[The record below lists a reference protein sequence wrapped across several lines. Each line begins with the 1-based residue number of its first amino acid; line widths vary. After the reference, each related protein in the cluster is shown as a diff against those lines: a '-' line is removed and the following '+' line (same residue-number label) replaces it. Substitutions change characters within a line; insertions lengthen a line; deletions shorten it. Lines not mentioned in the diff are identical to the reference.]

1 MNKVI
6 NDIIE
11 NMEELSH
18 NVDLSLHVPE
28 NGHMY
33 ENVIKDI
40 IKRNMTHLDRKW
52 LKVDDIIKNILN
64 LLGEDT
70 TLNQLY
76 YLISDYCAGK
86 ISYHP
91 DYNKLASRVCVERLH
106 KFTDDNYENV
116 LKKACANVDV
126 HGNNAPLISDEF
138 YQNAIK
144 NMSKIK
150 KALKY
155 DRDYNIDYFGMR
167 TLERSYLFKDQK
179 DGGKIIERPQHLF
192 MRTALFIHGND
203 LEKAFET
210 YDLISERYFT
220 HATPT
225 LFNAGS
231 NKPQGSSCFL
241 LTMKD
246 SLDGIF
252 ETISECA
259 KISQSAGGI
268 GIDISRIRANK
279 SYIRGNNG
287 LSNGIIPLCKVF
299 NAVANYV
306 NQGGKRMGSIA
317 IYIQPWHSDIYDFCE
332 LRRNNKNEDSKA
344 RDLFLALWV
353 PDIFMKRVEEDGK
366 WSLMCPDECPN
377 LTETYGDE
385 FEELYIKYEKQG
397 KYKKQVQARD
407 LWFHILESQIETGTP
422 YILFKDAINKKS
434 NQMNV
439 GIIRSSNLCV
449 HEDTMILTKKGYVPI
464 KSAVDTQVDVW
475 NGSEWSNVT
484 VKKTASN
491 VDLIRVTL
499 SNGSYLDCTPEHKF
513 YIQIN
518 RNGKQLM
525 IDACKLKKGDNLI
538 KFDLPPAHD
547 FEATEISDLTF
558 KYPYTHGMFCGDGTT
573 YDNYSQTMKY
583 PKLYLYGDKKNLLEY
598 VNYTHHSLNVAND
611 RYDLILPK
619 DIAPKFTVPLYY
631 TTDVKLRWFEGYC
644 DADGTIA
651 RNDTN
656 ESLQIASINHDFLVN
671 VKYMLQTI
679 GIDSKI
685 TLNSTARVTLLPDG
699 KGGKKEYNCK
709 EIWRLLINSYE
720 LYKLAELGFNPKRLK
735 FDTRKPQRNVAKF
748 VKVVNIEESY
758 KNVDTYCFTEP
769 KKHMG
774 VFNGILTGQCSEI
787 TEVTTDNEIA
797 VCNLASICLP
807 RFLETHI
814 EIINEVKKEKQVNPE
829 TNEETEVEIIVEI
842 KKEKKVFNFDKL
854 KKVAQVATYN
864 LNKLIDNNYYPV
876 GKAKT
881 SNLRHRPVGLGIQGL
896 ACLYNQMGYSF
907 GSEESNILNKKI
919 FETIYFGALTESNNI
934 AIMNGKPYETFEGS
948 PFSKGKLQY
957 HLWGKT
963 EDDLLMGYDW
973 KGLIESIK
981 THGTSNSLLTALMP
995 TASTSQIMGNSECF
1009 EPYLSNIF
1017 TRSTLAGEFVV
1028 VNQHLVNDLLKL
1040 GLWSNDMRNKIIV
1053 YNGSIQNIPEIPDN
1067 IKEIYKTAFEIKQK
1081 HIVQQAIDRGIFID
1095 QTQSMNLFVDKPDFK
1110 KITSCHFYS
1119 WKNGLK
1125 TGQYYLRSMPSVDA
1139 VKFGI
1144 DIDVINKIKGK
1155 TNDTPIVY
1163 RRNKKPKEDKD
1174 KKDDKKDDKKE
1185 VKKGRSYNE
1194 CEMCSA

>member
-1 MNKVI
+1 MEKDIYIHNNKEI
-6 NDIIE
+6 
-11 NMEELSH
+11 MELETITVQESK
-18 NVDLSLHVPE
+18 D
-28 NGHMY
+28 MY
-33 ENVIKDI
+33 ENVIRDI
-40 IKRNMTHLDRKW
+40 LKRNMTHLDRKW
-52 LKVDDIIKNILN
+52 LKIDDIVKNIIN
-64 LLGEDT
+64 LLGEDN
-70 TLNQLY
+70 TLNQIY
-76 YLISDYCAGK
+76 YLIADYCAGK

-91 DYNKLASRVCVERLH
+91 DYNKLASRICVERLH

-116 LKKACANVDV
+116 LKKLYNNVDI
-126 HGNNAPLISDEF
+126 HGNNSALISDEF
-138 YQNAIK
+138 YNNALK

-155 DRDYNIDYFGMR
+155 DRDYNIDYFGIR
-167 TLERSYLFKDQK
+167 TLERSYLLRDQR
-179 DGGKIIERPQHLF
+179 DNGKIVERPQHLF
-192 MRTALFIHGND
+192 MRTALFIHSTSTTID
-203 LEKAFET
+203 FEKAFET

-252 ETISECA
+252 ETITECA

-279 SYIRGNNG
+279 SYIRGTNG
-287 LSNGIIPLCKVF
+287 LSNGIIPLCKVL
-299 NAVANYV
+299 NSVANYV

-317 IYIQPWHSDIYDFCE
+317 IYVQPWHADIYDFCE

-366 WSLMCPDECPN
+366 WSLMCPDECPQ
-377 LTETYGDE
+377 LTETYGEE
-385 FEELYIKYEKQG
+385 FEELYNKYEKQG

-422 YILFKDAINKKS
+422 YILFKDSINKKS

-449 HEDTMILTKKGYVPI
+449 HEDTMILTKKGYFPI

-491 VDLIRVTL
+491 VDLIRITL

-513 YIQIN
+513 YLEDGSEINANKLQIDDKLIQFKSPTDVEISIIKHNKTIFQKQTRDIMIQEFLNLAIVENNVLYIYIN
-518 RNGKQLM
+518 DNYTQNLYLTLFRCYE
-525 IDACKLKKGDNLI
+525 IDINITPTYITIDSYNALKLI
-538 KFDLPPAHD
+538 KKNFNINKQIVDSH
-547 FEATEISDLTF
+547 T
-558 KYPYTHGMFCGDGTT
+558 KY
-573 YDNYSQTMKY
+573 Q
-583 PKLYLYGDKKNLLEY
+583 LY
-598 VNYTHHSLNVAND
+598 
-611 RYDLILPK
+611 
-619 DIAPKFTVPLYY
+619 
-631 TTDVKLRWFEGYC
+631 
-644 DADGTIA
+644 
-651 RNDTN
+651 
-656 ESLQIASINHDFLVN
+656 
-671 VKYMLQTI
+671 
-679 GIDSKI
+679 
-685 TLNSTARVTLLPDG
+685 
-699 KGGKKEYNCK
+699 
-709 EIWRLLINSYE
+709 
-720 LYKLAELGFNPKRLK
+720 
-735 FDTRKPQRNVAKF
+735 
-748 VKVVNIEESY
+748 VVNISESY

-787 TEVTTDNEIA
+787 TEVTTDDEIA

-807 RFLETHI
+807 RFLETHT
-814 EIINEVKKEKQVNPE
+814 ETIIEVKKEKQINLD
-829 TNEETEVEIIVEI
+829 TNEETENDVIVEI

-854 KKVAQVATYN
+854 KKVSQVATYN
-864 LNKLIDNNYYPV
+864 LNKLIDKNYYPV
-876 GKAKT
+876 GKAKK
-881 SNLRHRPVGLGIQGL
+881 SNMKMRPIGIGIQGISD
-896 ACLYNQMGYSF
+896 LYNQMGFSF

-919 FETIYFGALTESNNI
+919 FETIYFGALTESNEI
-934 AIMNGKPYETFEGS
+934 AKNDKPYDAFHGS
-948 PFSKGKLQY
+948 PFSKGLLQY

-973 KGLIESIK
+973 TSLIENIK
-981 THGTSNSLLTALMP
+981 QYGTANSLLTALMP

-1017 TRSTLAGEFVV
+1017 TRSTLAGEFII
-1028 VNQHLVNDLLKL
+1028 VNQNLVHDLLKL
-1040 GLWSNDMRNKIIV
+1040 NLWSVDMRNKIIV
-1053 YNGSIQNIPEIPDN
+1053 YNGSIQNISEIPDN

-1081 HIVQQAIDRGIFID
+1081 HIIQQAVDRGIFID
-1095 QTQSMNLFVDKPDFK
+1095 QTQSMNLFIDKPDFK

-1125 TGQYYLRSMPSVDA
+1125 TGIYYLRSSPSVDA
-1139 VKFGI
+1139 IKFGI

-1155 TNDTPIVY
+1155 TSDEPIIY
-1163 RRNKKPKEDKD
+1163 RKNKKPKEDKV
-1174 KKDDKKDDKKE
+1174 KE
-1185 VKKGRSYNE
+1185 VKKGRQYNE

>member
-6 NDIIE
+6 NNIIE
-11 NMEELSH
+11 DMEELTH
-18 NVDLSLHVPE
+18 NIDLSLHVPE

-33 ENVIKDI
+33 ENIIKDI

-64 LLGEDT
+64 MLGEDT

-126 HGNNAPLISDEF
+126 HGNHAPLISDEF

-231 NKPQGSSCFL
+231 TKPQGSSCFL

-279 SYIRGNNG
+279 SYIRGTNG
-287 LSNGIIPLCKVF
+287 LSNGIIPLCKVL

-317 IYIQPWHSDIYDFCE
+317 IYMQPFHPDIYDFCE

-377 LTETYGDE
+377 LTETYGNE
-385 FEELYIKYEKQG
+385 FEELYTKYEKQG

-422 YILFKDAINKKS
+422 YILFKDAINRKS

-449 HEDTMILTKKGYVPI
+449 HEDTMILTKKGNIPI
-464 KSAVDTQVDVW
+464 KNMVDSQVDVW
-475 NGSEWSNVT
+475 NGTEWSNVT
-484 VKKTASN
+484 IKQTASN

-513 YIQIN
+513 YIQ
-518 RNGKQLM
+518 NGI
-525 IDACKLKKGDNLI
+525 IDACKLKKGDILI
-538 KFDLPPAHD
+538 KWELPSAHD
-547 FEATEISDLTF
+547 IEATDLTF
-558 KYPYTHGMFCGDGTT
+558 KYPYTPYTHGLWCGDTNDTT
-573 YDNYSQTMKY
+573 FINNLDN
-583 PKLYLYGDKKNLLEY
+583 
-598 VNYTHHSLNVAND
+598 
-611 RYDLILPK
+611 
-619 DIAPKFTVPLYY
+619 VPLNC
-631 TTDVKLRWFEGYC
+631 TIDVKLRWFEGYC
-644 DADGTIA
+644 DAAATIVYDDSNKML
-651 RNDTN
+651 RVV
-656 ESLQIASINHDFLVN
+656 SINRDFMLN
-671 VKYMLQTI
+671 IKYMLQTL
-679 GIDSKI
+679 G
-685 TLNSTARVTLLPDG
+685 VDG
-699 KGGKKEYNCK
+699 KLTKKNGKTKHNYK
-709 EIWRLLINSYE
+709 EIWRLMLNSYE
-720 LYKLAELGFNPKRLK
+720 LYKLVELGFNPKHLK
-735 FDTRKPQRNVAKF
+735 FNVPNFDNVPKFDNVPNFDNVPKFDNVPNF
-748 VKVVNIEESY
+748 VKVVSIENSY
-758 KNVDTYCFTEP
+758 KNVNTYCFNEP

-774 VFNGILTGQCSEI
+774 IFNGILTGQCSEI

-807 RFLETHI
+807 RFLETHV
-814 EIINEVKKEKQVNPE
+814 EIINDVKTEKQIDPE
-829 TNEETEVEIIVEI
+829 TNEEIEVEIVVEI
-842 KKEKKVFNFDKL
+842 KKEKKIFNFDKL

-864 LNKLIDNNYYPV
+864 LNKLIDKNYYPV
-876 GKAKT
+876 DKAKN
-881 SNLRHRPVGLGIQGL
+881 SNLSHRPIGLGIQGL

-934 AIMNGKPYETFEGS
+934 AITNGKPYDTFKGS
-948 PFSKGKLQY
+948 PFSKGQLQY

-963 EDDLLMGYDW
+963 EDDMLMDYDW

-1053 YNGSIQNIPEIPDN
+1053 YNGSVQQIPEIPDN
-1067 IKEIYKTAFEIKQK
+1067 IKEVYKTAFEIKQK
-1081 HIVQQAIDRGIFID
+1081 HIIQQAIDRGIFID

-1155 TNDTPIVY
+1155 SNDLPIVY
-1163 RRNKKPKEDKD
+1163 RRNKKPKDDKD
-1174 KKDDKKDDKKE
+1174 KKDI
-1185 VKKGRSYNE
+1185 KKGRSYNE
-1194 CEMCSA
+1194 CEMCSS

>member
-6 NDIIE
+6 NNDIIE
-11 NMEELSH
+11 VMENLT
-18 NVDLSLHVPE
+18 VIPLPE

-116 LKKACANVDV
+116 LKKAYTNVDI
-126 HGNNAPLISDEF
+126 HGNNAPLISDEY
-138 YQNAIK
+138 YQNALK
-144 NMSKIK
+144 NLSKIK

-155 DRDYNIDYFGMR
+155 DRDYNIDYFGIR
-167 TLERSYLFKDQK
+167 TLERSYLFKDQR

-192 MRTALFIHGND
+192 MRTALFIHSND

-268 GIDISRIRANK
+268 GIDLSRIRANK
-279 SYIRGNNG
+279 SYIRGTNG

-299 NAVANYV
+299 NSVANYV
-306 NQGGKRMGSIA
+306 NQGGKRMGSIS
-317 IYIQPWHSDIYDFCE
+317 IYIQPWHADVYDFCE
-332 LRRNNKNEDSKA
+332 LRRNNKNEESKA

-366 WSLMCPDECPN
+366 WSLMCPDECPL

-397 KYKKQVQARD
+397 KYRKQILARD

-422 YILFKDAINKKS
+422 YILYKDAINKKS

-449 HEDTMILTKKGYVPI
+449 HEDTMILTKKGYVKI
-464 KSAVDTQVDVW
+464 KSVVDTYVDIW
-475 NGSEWSNVT
+475 NGDEWSTVT
-484 VKKTASN
+484 VRKTGTIKN
-491 VDLIRVTL
+491 LIRVTL
-499 SNGSYLDCTPEHKF
+499 SNGAYIDCTPEHQF
-513 YIQIN
+513 YLEDKTKVNANQLLIN
-518 RNGKQLM
+518 DK
-525 IDACKLKKGDNLI
+525 LI
-538 KFDLPPAHD
+538 KFKLPINND
-547 FEATEISDLTF
+547 ILSEEI
-558 KYPYTHGMFCGDGTT
+558 
-573 YDNYSQTMKY
+573 Q
-583 PKLYLYGDKKNLLEY
+583 LY
-598 VNYTHHSLNVAND
+598 VV
-611 RYDLILPK
+611 
-619 DIAPKFTVPLYY
+619 DI
-631 TTDVKLRWFEGYC
+631 
-644 DADGTIA
+644 
-651 RNDTN
+651 
-656 ESLQIASINHDFLVN
+656 S
-671 VKYMLQTI
+671 
-679 GIDSKI
+679 
-685 TLNSTARVTLLPDG
+685 
-699 KGGKKEYNCK
+699 
-709 EIWRLLINSYE
+709 
-720 LYKLAELGFNPKRLK
+720 
-735 FDTRKPQRNVAKF
+735 
-748 VKVVNIEESY
+748 ESY

-787 TEVTTDNEIA
+787 TEVTTDDEIA

-807 RFLETHI
+807 RFLETHH
-814 EIINEVKKEKQVNPE
+814 EIINEIKKEKQINPE
-829 TNEETEVEIIVEI
+829 TNEECEIDITVEI
-842 KKEKKVFNFDKL
+842 KKEKKIFNFDKL
-854 KKVAQVATYN
+854 KKVAQVAIFN
-864 LNKLIDNNYYPV
+864 LNKLIDKNYYPV
-876 GKAKT
+876 GKAKF
-881 SNLRHRPVGLGIQGL
+881 SNLRNRPIGLGIQGL
-896 ACLYNQMGYSF
+896 ADLYNQMGYAF

-919 FETIYFGALTESNNI
+919 FETIYFGALTESNQI
-934 AIMNGKPYETFEGS
+934 AITNNKPYDTFAGS
-948 PFSKGKLQY
+948 PFSKGQLQY
-957 HLWGKT
+957 HLWGKN

-1028 VNQHLVNDLLKL
+1028 VNQNLVNDLLKL
-1040 GLWSNDMRNKIIV
+1040 GLWSVDMRNKIIV
-1053 YNGSIQNIPEIPDN
+1053 YNGSVQNITEIPE
-1067 IKEIYKTAFEIKQK
+1067 EIREVYKTAFEIKQK
-1081 HIVQQAIDRGIFID
+1081 HIIQQSVDRGIFID

-1125 TGQYYLRSMPSVDA
+1125 TGQYYLRSLPSVDA
-1139 VKFGI
+1139 TKFGI

-1155 TNDTPIVY
+1155 TIDAPIVY
-1163 RRNKKPKEDKD
+1163 RRNKKQKDDKD